1 MDLDQFISLEP
12 PAFKKLIEDGHLD
25 DHGIWIVDIYNALI
39 VRALE
44 HPAQV
49 EQLAASAVEAYLG
62 SGLLN
67 EAILY
72 LELQARALL
81 TQHKLK
87 DAVVLVERIADL
99 ESDASEST
107 VLELVDDILASG
119 DSYGVGVDQRPRV
132 MAEVARLLQRYGQEE
147 KVVALYLE
155 AAKIYSGHG
164 ATQPAYRCVHDAE
177 ILAHSLRSLE
187 LIAQCYS
194 TALIVACEE
203 DDYPFGVT
211 VGEKALSVYQELVV
225 EPPPELLGSLGVA
238 YMNTGNDE
246 RAIEYCEL
254 ALASSRCTLGMSA
267 SVRGN
272 LSICLRRCGRL
283 ADAEAVLAQAEA
295 AISPEGQSVEGILE
309 VCLSGSKLAAAN
321 SDAPKLTQRL
331 SDAARHFDEVLSN
344 VLRLHHRRGI
354 RTRYICRI
362 EGLMRDLP
370 SRGNATDVLLPML
383 AVRGN
388 AMGDWLTILS
398 WASKVAQSRLTSDR
412 LIERLN
418 RILLQIRAVGAP
430 HLYGFRE
437 KWDDAWS
444 VYNRVELW
452 DELSSIAAMLHSEAI
467 GRPLDLASVESQSEL
482 CRSRLNGGHCLMMMT
497 YAGETVLLWYFIGGE
512 YKRGELPLEPI
523 KKWNVAQL
531 KYAQQF
537 ISQSQFMSELG
548 SLISALASVL
558 DPVFA
563 EVADAGCKSI
573 RFIEDCFNDVP
584 LIEFAL
590 RNSELSARMSEGH
603 FEVRTVPAL
612 IECSEDD
619 GPISSTIAIV
629 DPQEDL
635 LLASFEAKAF
645 TQSAGLPPAVSL
657 ATKEDESSLEELL
670 QGYDALVVSTHG
682 HSIKFFS
689 DAYFAQLGTPENPHL
704 LSVSALQV
712 AAPILQLRLALV
724 NTCFSGTRS
733 ARNFQTS
740 FRTSDSVA
748 LPNLFLLNRRAIALA
763 GSWKS
768 SDTACFVLTYL
779 VGEGLKLGFSP
790 SAALA
795 RAIARLRAS
804 TRTAVIEILE
814 SQLSGKALEEAIC
827 RIAGAPEAGMFSH
840 PYFTAGLTIHGL
852 L

>member
-12 PAFKKLIEDGHLD
+12 SAFKKLIEGGYLD
-25 DHGIWIVDIYNALI
+25 DHGIWIVDVYNALI
-39 VRALE
+39 ERAAE

-62 SGLLN
+62 SGLFD
-67 EAILY
+67 EATMY
-72 LELQARALL
+72 LELQVRALL
-81 TQHKLK
+81 TQQKFR

-99 ESDASEST
+99 ESNVSEST
-107 VLELVDDILASG
+107 VLELADDILASG

-155 AAKIYSGHG
+155 AAEIYSGHG
-164 ATQPAYRCVHDAE
+164 ATQPAYRCLHDAE

-187 LIAQCYS
+187 LIAHCYA
-194 TALIVACEE
+194 TALIIACEE
-203 DDYPFGVT
+203 DDYPFGVEA
-211 VGEKALSVYQELVV
+211 GERALSVYQELTV
-225 EPPPELLGSLGVA
+225 EPPPALLGNLGVA
-238 YMNTGNDE
+238 YMNTGNE
-246 RAIEYCEL
+246 EKAIEYCKI
-254 ALASSRCTLGMSA
+254 ALASSHCTVELSI

-295 AISPEGQSVEGILE
+295 AIAPEGQRVEAILE
-309 VCLSGSKLAAAN
+309 VCLSGAKLAAAS
-321 SDAPKLTQRL
+321 SDAPKLAQRL
-331 SDAARHFDEVLSN
+331 SDAARHLDEILSN

-362 EGLMRDLP
+362 ESLLRDLP
-370 SRGNATDVLLPML
+370 STGNASEVLLPML

-388 AMGDWLTILS
+388 AMGDWLTILG
-398 WASKVAQSRLTSDR
+398 WVSKVAQSRSASDE

-418 RILLQIRAVGAP
+418 RSLLQIRAVGAP

-444 VYNRVELW
+444 AYNRVELW
-452 DELSSIAAMLHSEAI
+452 DEFSNIAAMIRSEAI
-467 GRPLDLASVESQSEL
+467 GRPLDLSSAESQAEV
-482 CRSRLNGGHCLMMMT
+482 CRSRLIGGHCLMMVT
-497 YAGETVLLWYFIGGE
+497 YAGETALLWCFIGDK
-512 YKRGELPLEPI
+512 YKRVEIPLELL
-523 KKWNVAQL
+523 KEWHVAQL
-531 KYAQQF
+531 NYAQQF
-537 ISQSQFMSELG
+537 IYQGQFISELG
-548 SLISALASVL
+548 SLISGLAPIL
-558 DPVFA
+558 DPVFV

-573 RFIEDCFNDVP
+573 RFIEDCLNDVP

-612 IECSEDD
+612 IECSEDG

-629 DPQEDL
+629 DQQDDL

-645 TQSAGLPPAVSL
+645 TQAAGLPPAVSL
-657 ATKEDESSLEELL
+657 TKKDESSLEEML

-704 LSVSALQV
+704 LSVQALQV
-712 AAPILQLRLALV
+712 AAPTLRVQLALV

-733 ARNFQTS
+733 TRNFQTN

-748 LPNLFLLNRRAIALA
+748 LPNLFLLNQRAIALA

-779 VGEGLKLGFSP
+779 VGEGLKLGFPP

-795 RAIARLRAS
+795 RAIARLRTS

-814 SQLSGKALEEAIC
+814 SQLSGMKLEEAIS
-827 RIAGAPEAGMFSH
+827 RIVGAPEIGMFSS

>member
-12 PAFKKLIEDGHLD
+12 AAFKKLIEDGYLD
-25 DHGIWIVDIYNALI
+25 DHGIWIVDIYNTLI
-39 VRALE
+39 EHASD
-44 HPAQV
+44 HPAHV

-62 SGLLN
+62 FGLID

-107 VLELVDDILASG
+107 VLELADDILASG
-119 DSYGVGVDQRPRV
+119 DSYGVSVDQRPRV

-147 KVVALYLE
+147 KVVALYLK
-155 AAKIYSGHG
+155 AANIYSGHG
-164 ATQPAYRCVHDAE
+164 ATQAAYRCVHDAE

-187 LIAQCYS
+187 LIAKCYS

-203 DDYPFGVT
+203 DDYPFGVRA
-211 VGEKALSVYQELVV
+211 GENALSVYKELAV
-225 EPPPELLGSLGVA
+225 EPPPELFGNLGVA
-238 YMNTGNDE
+238 YMNIGSE
-246 RAIEYCEL
+246 EKAIEYCEI
-254 ALASSRCTLGMSA
+254 ALASGRCTLEL
-267 SVRGN
+267 SVSIRAN

-283 ADAEAVLAQAEA
+283 ADADAVLAQAEA
-295 AISPEGQSVEGILE
+295 AVSPEGQSVEGVLE

-331 SDAARHFDEVLSN
+331 TDAARHLDEVLSN

-370 SRGNATDVLLPML
+370 SKGNATDVLLPML

-398 WASKVAQSRLTSDR
+398 WASKVAQSRPASDR
-412 LIERLN
+412 LIEKLN
-418 RILLQIRAVGAP
+418 RVLLQIRAVGAP

-452 DELSSIAAMLHSEAI
+452 DELSNIAAMLHFEEI
-467 GRPLDLASVESQSEL
+467 GRPLDLASVEIQSEL

-497 YAGETVLLWYFIGGE
+497 YAGETALLWYFIRDD
-512 YKRGELPLEPI
+512 YKRVELPLELI
-523 KKWNVAQL
+523 KEWHVAQL
-531 KYAQQF
+531 NYAQQF

-548 SLISALASVL
+548 SLISALAPVL

-573 RFIEDCFNDVP
+573 RLIEDCFNDVP

-590 RNSELSARMSEGH
+590 RNSELSARMSEGY

-645 TQSAGLPPAVSL
+645 TQSAGLPPAVLL
-657 ATKEDESSLEELL
+657 AKEDASSLEEVL

-704 LSVSALQV
+704 LSVRALQV

-733 ARNFQTS
+733 ARNLQTR

-790 SAALA
+790 SIALA

-814 SQLSGKALEEAIC
+814 SQLSGRALDEAIC
-827 RIAGAPEAGMFSH
+827 RIAGAPETGMFSR

>member
-12 PAFKKLIEDGHLD
+12 VAFKKLIEGGYLD
-25 DHGIWIVDIYNALI
+25 NHGIWIVDVYNALI
-39 VRALE
+39 ERALD
-44 HPAQV
+44 HPAHV

-81 TQHKLK
+81 IQHKLK

-99 ESDASEST
+99 AGDASEST
-107 VLELVDDILASG
+107 VLELTDDILASG
-119 DSYGVGVDQRPRV
+119 DSYGVGVDQRPRI

-147 KVVALYLE
+147 KVVVLYLD

-187 LIAQCYS
+187 LIAKCYA

-203 DDYPFGVT
+203 HDYPFGVGA
-211 VGEKALSVYQELVV
+211 GEKALSAYQELAL
-225 EPPPELLGSLGVA
+225 EPPPELLGNLGVA
-238 YMNTGNDE
+238 YMNTGSE
-246 RAIEYCEL
+246 EKAIEYCES
-254 ALASSRCTLGMSA
+254 ALASSRCTAGLSVF
-267 SVRGN
+267 VRGN

-295 AISPEGQSVEGILE
+295 AIAPEGQSVEGVLE
-309 VCLSGSKLAAAN
+309 VCLSGAKLAAAN
-321 SDAPKLTQRL
+321 SDAPKLARRL
-331 SDAARHFDEVLSN
+331 SDAARHLDEVLSN

-362 EGLMRDLP
+362 EGLLRDLP
-370 SRGNATDVLLPML
+370 STGNATEVLLPML

-398 WASKVAQSRLTSDR
+398 WASKVAQSRCASNR

-418 RILLQIRAVGAP
+418 RNLLQIRAVGAP
-430 HLYGFRE
+430 HLYGYRE

-444 VYNRVELW
+444 AYNRVELW
-452 DELSSIAAMLHSEAI
+452 DELSNIAAMLHSEAI
-467 GRPLDLASVESQSEL
+467 GRPLDLASAESQSEV
-482 CRSRLNGGHCLMMMT
+482 CRSRLIGGHCLMMMT
-497 YAGETVLLWYFIGGE
+497 YAGETALLWCFIGCE
-512 YKRGELPLEPI
+512 YKRVEVPLELI
-523 KKWNVAQL
+523 KEWHAAQL

-537 ISQSQFMSELG
+537 ISQGQFISELG
-548 SLISALASVL
+548 SLISGLAPVL

-573 RFIEDCFNDVP
+573 RFIEDCLNDVP

-590 RNSELSARMSEGH
+590 RNSELSVRMSEGH

-629 DPQEDL
+629 DQQEDL

-645 TQSAGLPPAVSL
+645 TQAAGLPPAVSL
-657 ATKEDESSLEELL
+657 AKKDESSLEELL

-704 LSVSALQV
+704 LSVHALQV
-712 AAPILQLRLALV
+712 AAPTLQLRLALV

-733 ARNFQTS
+733 ARNLQTS

-763 GSWKS
+763 SSWKS

-779 VGEGLKLGFSP
+779 VGEGLKLGFPP

-814 SQLSGKALEEAIC
+814 SQLSGKGLEEAIS
-827 RIAGAPEAGMFSH
+827 RIAGAPETGMFSS
-840 PYFTAGLTIHGL
+840 PYSTAGLTIHGL

>member
-1 MDLDQFISLEP
+1 MDVDQFISLEP
-12 PAFKKLIEDGHLD
+12 AAFKELIEDGYLD

-39 VRALE
+39 VRASE
-44 HPAQV
+44 HPAHV

-87 DAVVLVERIADL
+87 DAVVVVERIASL

-107 VLELVDDILASG
+107 VLELADDILASG

-132 MAEVARLLQRYGQEE
+132 MAEVARLLQRYGHEE
-147 KVVALYLE
+147 KVVVLYLE

-164 ATQPAYRCVHDAE
+164 ATQPAYRCLHDAE

-203 DDYPFGVT
+203 NDYPFGIT
-211 VGEKALSVYQELVV
+211 AGEKALSVYQELAV
-225 EPPPELLGSLGVA
+225 EPPPELFGNLGVA
-238 YMNTGNDE
+238 CMNTGDE
-246 RAIEYCEL
+246 EKAIDYCKM
-254 ALASSRCTLGMSA
+254 ALASSRCTLGL
-267 SVRGN
+267 SVSVLGN

-321 SDAPKLTQRL
+321 IDAPKLARRL
-331 SDAARHFDEVLSN
+331 SDAARHLDDVLSN
-344 VLRLHHRRGI
+344 ALRLHHRRGI

-362 EGLMRDLP
+362 ERLIRDLP
-370 SRGNATDVLLPML
+370 SKGNAMDVLLPLL

-398 WASKVAQSRLTSDR
+398 WASKVARSRLASES

-418 RILLQIRAVGAP
+418 RILLQISAVGAP

-444 VYNRVELW
+444 AYNSVGLW
-452 DELSSIAAMLHSEAI
+452 DELSNIAAMLHSEAI

-512 YKRGELPLEPI
+512 YRRMELPLEPI
-523 KKWNVAQL
+523 KEWHVAQL

-537 ISQSQFMSELG
+537 ISQSQFISELD
-548 SLISALASVL
+548 SLISALAPVL

-590 RNSELSARMSEGH
+590 RNSELSARMSDGH

-612 IECSEDD
+612 IECSKDN

-645 TQSAGLPPAVSL
+645 TQSAGLSPAVSL
-657 ATKEDESSLEELL
+657 AKGDESSLEEVL

-704 LSVSALQV
+704 LSVRALQV
-712 AAPILQLRLALV
+712 AAPILQLRLVLM

-733 ARNFQTS
+733 TRNFQTS

-779 VGEGLKLGFSP
+779 VGEGLKRGFSP

-814 SQLSGKALEEAIC
+814 SQLSGKAQEEAIC
-827 RIAGAPEAGMFSH
+827 RIAGAPETGMFSR

>member
-12 PAFKKLIEDGHLD
+12 ATFKKLIEDGYLD

-39 VRALE
+39 ERAPE
-44 HPAQV
+44 YPAHV

-62 SGLLN
+62 SGLLD

-72 LELQARALL
+72 LELQARAML
-81 TQHKLK
+81 TQHNFQE
-87 DAVVLVERIADL
+87 AVLLVKRIADL

-107 VLELVDDILASG
+107 VLELADDILASG
-119 DSYGVGVDQRPRV
+119 DTYGVGVDQRPRV

-155 AAKIYSGHG
+155 AANIYSGHG
-164 ATQPAYRCVHDAE
+164 ATQAAYRCVHDAE
-177 ILAHSLRSLE
+177 ILAHSLQSLE
-187 LIAQCYS
+187 LIAKCYS
-194 TALIVACEE
+194 TVLIVACEE
-203 DDYPFGVT
+203 DDYPFGVRA
-211 VGEKALSVYQELVV
+211 GEKALSAYKELAV
-225 EPPPELLGSLGVA
+225 EPPPELFGNLGVA
-238 YMNTGNDE
+238 YMNIGNE
-246 RAIEYCEL
+246 EKAIEYCEI
-254 ALASSRCTLGMSA
+254 ALVSGRCSLGL
-267 SVRGN
+267 SVSIRGN

-283 ADAEAVLAQAEA
+283 ADAEAVLAQAET
-295 AISPEGQSVEGILE
+295 AISSEGQSVEGVLE
-309 VCLSGSKLAAAN
+309 VCLSGAKLAAAN
-321 SDAPKLTQRL
+321 SDVPKLTQRL
-331 SDAARHFDEVLSN
+331 TDAARHLDEVLSN

-370 SRGNATDVLLPML
+370 SKGNATDVLLPML
-383 AVRGN
+383 AVRSN

-398 WASKVAQSRLTSDR
+398 WASKVAQSRLASDR
-412 LIERLN
+412 LIEGLN

-430 HLYGFRE
+430 HLYGFWE

-444 VYNRVELW
+444 AYNMVELW

-467 GRPLDLASVESQSEL
+467 GRPLELASVESQLEL

-497 YAGETVLLWYFIGGE
+497 YAGETALLWYFIGGE
-512 YKRGELPLEPI
+512 YKRVELSLEPI
-523 KKWNVAQL
+523 KEWSLVQL

-537 ISQSQFMSELG
+537 ISQRQFMSELG

-590 RNSELSARMSEGH
+590 RNTELSAQMSEGH

-612 IECSEDD
+612 IECSEDE

-657 ATKEDESSLEELL
+657 AKEDESSLEELL
-670 QGYDALVVSTHG
+670 EGYDALVVSTHG
-682 HSIKFFS
+682 HSLKFFS
-689 DAYFAQLGTPENPHL
+689 DAYFAQLGTLETPHL

-712 AAPILQLRLALV
+712 AAPILQLRLVLM

-733 ARNFQTS
+733 ARNFQAS

-790 SAALA
+790 SAALS

-814 SQLSGKALEEAIC
+814 SQLSGKALEEAIS
-827 RIAGAPEAGMFSH
+827 RIAGAPEVGMFSH
-840 PYFTAGLTIHGL
+840 PYVTAGLTIHGL

>member
-1 MDLDQFISLEP
+1 MDLDEFISLQP
-12 PAFKKLIEDGHLD
+12 AAFKKLIEDGYLD
-25 DHGIWIVDIYNALI
+25 HHGIWIVDIYNALI
-39 VRALE
+39 KSATE
-44 HPAQV
+44 HPAHV
-49 EQLAASAVEAYLG
+49 EQLAASAVEAYLN

-72 LELQARALL
+72 LELQVRALL
-81 TQHKLK
+81 TQHKFK

-107 VLELVDDILASG
+107 VLELADDILASA

-147 KVVALYLE
+147 KVVVLYLE

-177 ILAHSLRSLE
+177 ILAHSLWSLE
-187 LIAQCYS
+187 LIAQCYA

-203 DDYPFGVT
+203 GDYPFGVGA
-211 VGEKALSVYQELVV
+211 GEKALSVYQELAV
-225 EPPPELLGSLGVA
+225 EPPPELLGNLAVA
-238 YMNTGNDE
+238 YMNTGNE
-246 RAIEYCEL
+246 EKAIEYCEI
-254 ALASSRCTLGMSA
+254 ALASSLCTLGL
-267 SVRGN
+267 SVFIHGN

-295 AISPEGQSVEGILE
+295 AISPEGQSVEVFLE
-309 VCLSGSKLAAAN
+309 LCLSGSKLAAEN
-321 SDAPKLTQRL
+321 SDAPKLARRL
-331 SDAARHFDEVLSN
+331 SDAARHLDDVLSN

-362 EGLMRDLP
+362 ESLMRDLP
-370 SRGNATDVLLPML
+370 SKGNATDVLLPML

-398 WASKVAQSRLTSDR
+398 WASKVAQSRPASDR

-418 RILLQIRAVGAP
+418 RVLLQIRAVGAP
-430 HLYGFRE
+430 HIYGFRE
-437 KWDDAWS
+437 KWDDAWNA
-444 VYNRVELW
+444 YNRVELW
-452 DELSSIAAMLHSEAI
+452 DELSNIAAMLHSEAI
-467 GRPLDLASVESQSEL
+467 GRPLDLTSAESQSEL
-482 CRSRLNGGHCLMMMT
+482 CRSRLNAGHCLMMMT

-512 YKRGELPLEPI
+512 YKRVELPLELI
-523 KKWNVAQL
+523 KEWHVAQL

-537 ISQSQFMSELG
+537 ISQGQFMSELS
-548 SLISALASVL
+548 SLINAIAPVL

-573 RFIEDCFNDVP
+573 RLIEDCFNDVP

-590 RNSELSARMSEGH
+590 RNSELSVRMSEGH

-612 IECSEDD
+612 TECCEDE

-657 ATKEDESSLEELL
+657 AKHDESNLEEVL

-682 HSIKFFS
+682 HSIKFFR

-712 AAPILQLRLALV
+712 AAPILQLRLVLL

-733 ARNFQTS
+733 ARNFQKS

-768 SDTACFVLTYL
+768 SDTACFVLSYL
-779 VGEGLKLGFSP
+779 VGESLKLGFPP
-790 SAALA
+790 SEALA

-814 SQLSGKALEEAIC
+814 SQLSGKELEKAI
-827 RIAGAPEAGMFSH
+827 RRLAGAPETGMFSH

-852 L
+852 I